1 MRTFLVNL
9 VVCVSVY
16 SSPLSSYAK
25 VEKYQVDPNHTYP
38 SFEADHLGGLSKWRG
53 KINETEG
60 FIVFDNQSFT
70 GAVEIKMNMDSID
83 FGNEKMNRRA
93 KKKDLFHVEKF
104 PHAFY
109 SGPIT
114 FEDETPKEITG
125 ILTLRG
131 ISKPLTISIKEFKCI
146 FDLIRLKRVCGADA
160 YASFKRDDYGIDYG
174 KILGFKMDVDLRIS
188 IEVARTR
195 N

>member
-1 MRTFLVNL
+1 MNASLFLWWAVDTQSKKQINERNDLRTFLVNL

-16 SSPLSSYAK
+16 ASPLSSYAK
-25 VEKYQVDPNHTYP
+25 IEKYQVDPNHTYP

-104 PHAFY
+104 PYAFY

-131 ISKPLTISIKEFKCI
+131 ISKPVSYTHLTLPTIYS
-146 FDLIRLKRVCGADA
+146 V
-160 YASFKRDDYGIDYG
+160 
-174 KILGFKMDVDLRIS
+174 
-188 IEVARTR
+188 
-195 N
+195 